1 MESEPEIY
9 VSNPQ
14 YIKEGVKGFTFYT
27 LKGSHVHEN
36 LSRRYRD
43 FDTLRK
49 KMVERWPGIF
59 IPKLPKKKKIGNKDN
74 KNDKNN
80 KSSII
85 KADDIN
91 RFLKRICNIKYLLNS
106 EEMSF
111 FLQNTGNVGKIL
123 DCVKI
128 QNYEDLS
135 RKYSQTFTDYDDN
148 FDTKFEKDAQDKFEK
163 KLLET
168 QPKLRNFLNLV
179 SAEMERYPEEQ
190 ENYSEVINMLSLYE
204 KEALSNFVNNQD
216 NKLVFFNLKNQELCK
231 YITNTK
237 EQVINPYNRLYSA
250 LTEDYLNLEAMIEA
264 LQSLKNLQE
273 NYNKFVKNLSNIN
286 IELSELQA
294 GKSSVKTMFKNKE
307 KEISRLTNEK
317 ENLEKNIDDLGNVI
331 KIATF
336 NMQKEINEFKIS
348 ELDSYYAELSRIESD
363 TEKNAKIFDDLWEAI
378 INDKNISE
386 FN

>member
-1 MESEPEIY
+1 
-9 VSNPQ
+9 
-14 YIKEGVKGFTFYT
+14 
-27 LKGSHVHEN
+27 
-36 LSRRYRD
+36 
-43 FDTLRK
+43 
-49 KMVERWPGIF
+49 
-59 IPKLPKKKKIGNKDN
+59 
-74 KNDKNN
+74 
-80 KSSII
+80 
-85 KADDIN
+85 
-91 RFLKRICNIKYLLNS
+91 
-106 EEMSF
+106 
-111 FLQNTGNVGKIL
+111 
-123 DCVKI
+123 
-128 QNYEDLS
+128 
-135 RKYSQTFTDYDDN
+135 
-148 FDTKFEKDAQDKFEK
+148 
-163 KLLET
+163 
-168 QPKLRNFLNLV
+168 
-179 SAEMERYPEEQ
+179 
-190 ENYSEVINMLSLYE
+190 
-204 KEALSNFVNNQD
+204 
-216 NKLVFFNLKNQELCK
+216 LKNQELCK

-264 LQSLKNLQE
+264 LESLKNLQD
-273 NYNKFVKNLSNIN
+273 NYNKLVKNLSNIN

>member
-1 MESEPEIY
+1 
-9 VSNPQ
+9 
-14 YIKEGVKGFTFYT
+14 
-27 LKGSHVHEN
+27 
-36 LSRRYRD
+36 
-43 FDTLRK
+43 
-49 KMVERWPGIF
+49 
-59 IPKLPKKKKIGNKDN
+59 
-74 KNDKNN
+74 
-80 KSSII
+80 
-85 KADDIN
+85 
-91 RFLKRICNIKYLLNS
+91 
-106 EEMSF
+106 MSF

-273 NYNKFVKNLSNIN
+273 NYNKLVKNLSNIN

>member
-1 MESEPEIY
+1 
-9 VSNPQ
+9 
-14 YIKEGVKGFTFYT
+14 
-27 LKGSHVHEN
+27 
-36 LSRRYRD
+36 
-43 FDTLRK
+43 
-49 KMVERWPGIF
+49 
-59 IPKLPKKKKIGNKDN
+59 
-74 KNDKNN
+74 
-80 KSSII
+80 
-85 KADDIN
+85 
-91 RFLKRICNIKYLLNS
+91 
-106 EEMSF
+106 
-111 FLQNTGNVGKIL
+111 
-123 DCVKI
+123 
-128 QNYEDLS
+128 
-135 RKYSQTFTDYDDN
+135 
-148 FDTKFEKDAQDKFEK
+148 
-163 KLLET
+163 
-168 QPKLRNFLNLV
+168 
-179 SAEMERYPEEQ
+179 MERYPEEQ

-264 LQSLKNLQE
+264 LQSLKNLQD
-273 NYNKFVKNLSNIN
+273 NYNKLVKNLSNIN